1 VASFFEYGSKLS
13 TKRGSTYRTGSAKV
27 AFSERILLYVFSV
40 PSLGNLLLVA
50 TTAKTE
56 MLKLERETSHP
67 KFVITY
73 R

>member
-1 VASFFEYGSKLS
+1 
-13 TKRGSTYRTGSAKV
+13 
-27 AFSERILLYVFSV
+27 
-40 PSLGNLLLVA
+40 LLVA

-67 KFVITY
+67 KFVITC